1 MNGRRAILDAATN
14 QECELVANP
23 SARVDGQSY
32 KALLIGIRGT
42 KTQSEEYPE
51 LKGPHKDV
59 EKVKALIMD
68 WYVWDRLQIALLLI
82 STSYGYRDPD
92 ITILIDDGI
101 AGHVQ
106 PTRANIVGLRLRSLC
121 MCSSSCR
128 QLTAIRNL
136 VKGAKAG
143 DHFFFHCMYTTMQS
157 FNACCSVASS

>member
-1 MNGRRAILDAATN
+1 MNSRPILDPATN
-14 QECELVANP
+14 QECELIANP

-59 EKVKALIMD
+59 EKVKALIID
-68 WYVWDRLQIALLLI
+68 C
-82 STSYGYRDPD
+82 YGYHDPD

-106 PTRANIVGLRLRSLC
+106 PTRANI
-121 MCSSSCR
+121 
-128 QLTAIRNL
+128 LTAIRNL
-136 VKGAKAG
+136 VKGAEAG
-143 DHFFFHCMYTTMQS
+143 DHFFFHYCGHSMQIENRS
-157 FNACCSVASS
+157 NTEEDGMDECLIL